1 MMLEFILIFIIGL
14 FIGSFLN
21 CIVYRVY
28 NNKSF
33 IKGHSFCPNC
43 KHKLGVLDLIP
54 LFSYLSLRGKC
65 RYCSQK
71 ISPQYPI
78 VEILTG
84 LVFLFVAFM
93 LNVNFFTLGVF
104 NLEFL
109 NLLFYLFIASYF
121 IMIFIFDC
129 KWYIIPDG
137 LTFSAIIITLIYLF
151 SQTFILNVITP
162 EQLLFTVISTF
173 ITFLFFFALYF
184 FSEGKAMGF
193 GDVKLVIFLGLI
205 LGFPKILPAL
215 FIAFGTG
222 AIVGLIMMALKKKGI
237 KSEIPFG
244 PFLVLGTFIALFFG
258 NHLVDWYLGLM

>member
-28 NNKSF
+28 NEKSF
-33 IKGHSFCPNC
+33 VKGHSFCPKCN
-43 KHKLGVLDLIP
+43 HNLGVLDLIP
-54 LFSYLSLRGKC
+54 LFSYLSLKGRC
-65 RYCSQK
+65 RYCKEK
-71 ISPQYPI
+71 ISFQYPF
-78 VEILTG
+78 VEIATG
-84 LVFLFVAFM
+84 VIFLIVAIL
-93 LNVNFFTLGVF
+93 LNTSFLTLGVF

-121 IMIFIFDC
+121 VMIFIFDL

-151 SQTFILNVITP
+151 SQTFILNTITP
-162 EQLLFTVISTF
+162 EQLLITVISTF
-173 ITFLFFFALYF
+173 VLFLFFFALYF
-184 FSEGKAMGF
+184 FSGGKAMGF

-205 LGFPKILPAL
+205 LGFPNVLPAL
-215 FIAFGTG
+215 FIAFGVG
-222 AIVGLIMMALKKKGI
+222 AVIGIIMMALKKKGM

-244 PFLVLGTFIALFFG
+244 PFLVLGTFIALFYG
-258 NHLVDWYLGLM
+258 DVLVNWYLGLM